1 MPSAQNSAGAG
12 KAAKFINAN
21 PLGPMANPFEGMD
34 DDEKE
39 YQKVVGENVNKR
51 MEKAMG
57 EIKARHANGTAQ
69 ADDPDH
75 APTGDAYK
83 KHQMGMAKK
92 TRDAKQKATQQRQME
107 VQHIQAE
114 RENMKHQQNQNDD
127 DYNSDS
133 GDESD
138 EYDELLE
145 GLDHDPE
152 ISAIRN
158 SRMQMMKAKQME
170 AAENKAKGH
179 GSLRLIT
186 QDEFLTEVTTSTW
199 VAVHFYHKDFER
211 CKIMDHH
218 LEMIAPMHIE
228 CKFVKIDAEKCP
240 FFIQKLQVQTL
251 PTLMV
256 FKDGVTEDKLTGFQ
270 GLSNDP
276 SDPDVWHTGK
286 LQQWLA
292 MAGCIKYA
300 MPTDEMKDEM
310 KRLGIV
316 ERGAIWSENRATCD
330 SDDDDYD

>member
-1 MPSAQNSAGAG
+1 
-12 KAAKFINAN
+12 
-21 PLGPMANPFEGMD
+21 
-34 DDEKE
+34 
-39 YQKVVGENVNKR
+39 
-51 MEKAMG
+51 
-57 EIKARHANGTAQ
+57 
-69 ADDPDH
+69 
-75 APTGDAYK
+75 
-83 KHQMGMAKK
+83 
-92 TRDAKQKATQQRQME
+92 
-107 VQHIQAE
+107 
-114 RENMKHQQNQNDD
+114 
-127 DYNSDS
+127 
-133 GDESD
+133 
-138 EYDELLE
+138 
-145 GLDHDPE
+145 
-152 ISAIRN
+152 
-158 SRMQMMKAKQME
+158 
-170 AAENKAKGH
+170 
-179 GSLRLIT
+179 
-186 QDEFLTEVTTSTW
+186 
-199 VAVHFYHKDFER
+199 
-211 CKIMDHH
+211 MDHH

-276 SDPDVWHTGK
+276 SDPDVWHTGESHSVSARLLEDEHTRDEVRELATDIMATSICKLTHWFGSFRSCFIQNAHNLASLGAGK